1 MFNTLFNRCYI
12 CGVTLIDM
20 TDITAAETIQMIR
33 YQEELPAMRRGMEL
47 VGSKWKL
54 ILLRYL
60 GVHHFQTNNFK
71 KIVRSVHGISAKVLT
86 KELRDLEAAGM
97 ITRTITST
105 RPLAVE
111 YAITDYGRTL
121 LPVAEALAQWC
132 VEYAGEETADAG
144 NPQQP

>member
-1 MFNTLFNRCYI
+1 MP
-12 CGVTLIDM
+12 DM
-20 TDITAAETIQMIR
+20 TEEDTIQMIR
-33 YQEELPAMRRGMEL
+33 YQEELPAMRRGMEM

-60 GVHHFQTNNFK
+60 GVHEFQRNNFK
-71 KIVRSVHGISAKVLT
+71 RIVRSVHGISAKVLT

-97 ITRTITST
+97 ITRTITGT

-111 YAITDYGRTL
+111 YAITAYGKTL

-132 VEYAGEETADAG
+132 VQYAGEEEAGAETTAPAV
-144 NPQQP
+144 

>member
-1 MFNTLFNRCYI
+1 
-12 CGVTLIDM
+12 
-20 TDITAAETIQMIR
+20 
-33 YQEELPAMRRGMEL
+33 MRRGMEL

-111 YAITDYGRTL
+111 
-121 LPVAEALAQWC
+121 
-132 VEYAGEETADAG
+132 
-144 NPQQP
+144 